1 MIIWP
6 LCRADQGIIQ
16 SINYPKNY
24 ANNILE
30 NKTTI
35 RAANPDDTLEIE
47 FLDFDLEG
55 KWGYTFCPY
64 DWVKIEDGDGSTL
77 LDKTCEDTLPGTIM
91 TNTSTAVIIFNTDRS
106 VTGKGY
112 KISWKSKSKGSCFCG
127 LINKPSSNRIFGG
140 RPAQKNKYPWMT
152 RLRWKNYICGG
163 SLINSRW
170 ILTAAHCV
178 SECDREGRNCVDHQT
193 SDIKVFL
200 GDHNKNILEDQEI
213 QVDISNIT
221 KHPDYRGLIVDFGS
235 APVHDIALLKLTEDF
250 DFTNDAHHHIRPICL
265 PGDNTQKYVGWE
277 ATVAG
282 WGRTGLGSWPSI
294 LQEING
300 MVLNNSESECGFSDD
315 QLCVK
320 FPDGQKTSGGDSG
333 SPMISKPADH
343 DGATPG
349 ENYELIGVHSFGKT
363 INVIGVHS
371 SGTKYV
377 AGCTRVTEHLDWIK
391 EIISATD
398 HTTCTRE

>member
-55 KWGYTFCPY
+55 KYWRPYCLY
-64 DWVKIEDGDGSTL
+64 DWLKIEDGDGSTL
-77 LDKTCEDTLPGTIM
+77 LDKTCEDTLPRTIM
-91 TNTSTAVIIFNTDRS
+91 TNTNTAVIIFNTDGS
-106 VTGKGY
+106 ETGKGY
-112 KISWKSKSKGSCFCG
+112 KISWKSKSKGSCVCG

-140 RPAQKNKYPWMT
+140 RPAQKNKYPWIT
-152 RLRWKNYICGG
+152 RLRANNYNCGG

-178 SECDREGRNCVDHQT
+178 SECDREGRNCVDYQT

-200 GDHNKNILEDQEI
+200 GDHNRYILEDQEI
-213 QVDISNIT
+213 QVDISDII

-250 DFTNDAHHHIRPICL
+250 DFTNDAHRHIRPICL
-265 PGDNTQKYVGWE
+265 PDDDTQSYVGWE

-282 WGRTGLGSWPSI
+282 WGREGLGSSPSI

-300 MVLNNSESECGFSDD
+300 MVDSECGFSED

-320 FPDGQKTSGGDSG
+320 FSDGQKTCRGDSG
-333 SPMISKPADH
+333 SPMISKPNDH
-343 DGATPG
+343 DGAARG
-349 ENYELIGVHSFGKT
+349 ENYELIGVHSFGYGKCEK
-363 INVIGVHS
+363 G
-371 SGTKYV
+371 GTYI
-377 AGCTRVTEHLDWIK
+377 AGCARVTEHLNWIE
-391 EIISATD
+391 EIISTTD
-398 HTTCTRE
+398 HTTCPRE